1 MRSLAVIIAFVLTFP
16 AVAQYRQART
26 SDSKAIE
33 RIVENAM
40 RAWQLPG
47 AAVAVVRNDRLI
59 YAGGF
64 GKTEAGGMVD
74 VTPETAFQLASTS
87 KAFTT
92 TALAMLAT
100 EGKLSFDD
108 PVSKHVDYFR
118 LDDECA
124 SANVTVRDIV
134 SHRTGLSRHD
144 ELWDNSPWSREDVL
158 RMIGKVELSKPF
170 RTSYQY
176 QNIMFIAAG
185 EVVAAASGMS
195 WDDYVKTKIF
205 EPLGM
210 KQTFIDDARWERSH
224 HAVGHRF
231 DWRTGSMRTHKSYD
245 TKTLGAAG
253 AIKSTALDMAQ
264 WIRFHLAN
272 GAIDLTQLVDPQL
285 LDETKTPHTVI
296 RVEGFSRDANPESNL
311 MAYGMGWVIQDY
323 RDELLVSHA
332 GALNGFRAHVD
343 LLPKRNA
350 GFVVMTNVG
359 RGLALIALRNSLAD
373 YLSGKNGRDWNAYY
387 LMVERNADEKDEREK
402 EERLAKRVAGTSP
415 SLPIETYAGE
425 YRSDAYGVATI
436 TIEGGQPV
444 LAWSLMRVPLAHFN
458 YDVFRAEIPDEYID
472 EEVTFEVADGK
483 VRGMKIFGQTF
494 VKK

>member
-1 MRSLAVIIAFVLTFP
+1 MRSLAIIIAFVLSFP
-16 AVAQYRQART
+16 AVAQYRQVRS

-33 RIVENAM
+33 RIVQNTM
-40 RAWQLPG
+40 RAWNLPG
-47 AAVAVVRNDRLI
+47 AAVAVVRNDRI
-59 YAGGF
+59 VYAGGF
-64 GKTEAGGMVD
+64 GKTEAGGTVD
-74 VTPETAFQLASTS
+74 VTPETAFQIASTS

-100 EGKLSFDD
+100 DGKLSFDD

-118 LDDECA
+118 LGDECA

-134 SHRTGLSRHD
+134 SHRTGLKRHD
-144 ELWDNSPWSREDVL
+144 ELWDNSPWSREEVL

-170 RTSYQY
+170 RTTYQY
-176 QNIMFIAAG
+176 QNLMFIAAG

-195 WDDYVKTKIF
+195 WDDFVKTRIF
-205 EPLGM
+205 EPLEM
-210 KQTFIDDARWERSH
+210 KQTFVEDDRWERSH

-231 DWRTGSMRTHKSYD
+231 DWRTGTMRTHKAYD

-264 WIRFHLAN
+264 WIRFQLAN
-272 GAIDLTQLVDPQL
+272 GAINLTQLVDPQL

-296 RVEGFSRDANPESNL
+296 RVEGFSRDANPESNV

-332 GALNGFRAHVD
+332 GALNGFRTHVD

-373 YLSGKNGRDWNAYY
+373 YLSGKPGRDWNAYY
-387 LMVERNADEKDEREK
+387 LMVERNADDKDARET
-402 EERLAKRVAGTSP
+402 EERLAKRVSDTSP
-415 SLPIETYAGE
+415 SLPLEAYAGA
-425 YRSDAYGVATI
+425 YRSDAYGEANV
-436 TIEGGQPV
+436 TIEGDKPV
-444 LAWSLMRVPLAHFN
+444 LEWSLMRAPLTHFN

-472 EEVTFEVADGK
+472 EEITFEISEGK
-483 VRGMKIFGQTF
+483 VRAMKFYGQTF
-494 VKK
+494 IKK